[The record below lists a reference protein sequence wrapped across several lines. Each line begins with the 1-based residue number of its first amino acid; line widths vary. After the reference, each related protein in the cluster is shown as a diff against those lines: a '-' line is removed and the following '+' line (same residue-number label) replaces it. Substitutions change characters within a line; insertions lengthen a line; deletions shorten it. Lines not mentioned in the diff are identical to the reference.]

1 MGLNF
6 DMRLKCSE
14 ARELL
19 FHLMDDELSG
29 GRRSLLHAHLSNC
42 PSCTRE
48 WKLLT
53 LPRRIG
59 RSIPALEPSPFF
71 YTKLRARLERER
83 QAVTIWQIL
92 LGMSS
97 QVVSA
102 MATVALVIISLF
114 AYYEFRGPRMDL
126 YQAYDS
132 IFMSGD
138 RPSRMVI
145 ADEVTDESVLHA
157 LAEKP
162 MSAAPGA
169 LRK

>member
-1 MGLNF
+1 LDI
-6 DMRLKCSE
+6 DMHLECST
-14 ARELL
+14 ARAWL
-19 FHLMDDELSG
+19 FRLMDNELSI
-29 GRRSLLHAHLSNC
+29 RERDQLDAHLNRC
-42 PSCTRE
+42 VSCTRE

-71 YTKLRARLERER
+71 YARLKARLERER
-83 QAVTIWQIL
+83 QSITIWQVL
-92 LGMSS
+92 LGMSR
-97 QVVSA
+97 QIVSA

-114 AYYEFRGPRMDL
+114 AYFEFRGPRMDL

-132 IFMSGD
+132 IFLSGD

-145 ADEVTDESVLHA
+145 AEEITDESVLHA

-162 MSAAPGA
+162 LSSSPGA
-169 LRK
+169 TKR